1 MTRTPPSAPPS
12 ATPSAIRATR
22 TPPRRRVPRLLVVV
36 LLVGLAVLAALLAR
50 RAAKSA
56 LSSAAPNP
64 PDLHS
69 EGPGPVGGADGVVPG
84 GTTVFDGA
92 VPAVANLD
100 ADLLDA
106 LRRAARAAS
115 GDGVVFQVNSGWRS
129 PRYQNQLL
137 REAVSTYG
145 TAAEAARWVATAKTS
160 PHVSGEAVDLGR
172 SAATAWLS
180 EHGAAYGL
188 CRIYQ
193 NEPWHY
199 ELRTEAIDH
208 GCPRRYADPTE
219 DPRMR
224 Q

>member
-1 MTRTPPSAPPS
+1 VIA
-12 ATPSAIRATR
+12 
-22 TPPRRRVPRLLVVV
+22 
-36 LLVGLAVLAALLAR
+36 LLVGLAVVAALVAR

-56 LSSAAPNP
+56 ISSGAPNP

-69 EGPGPVGGADGVVPG
+69 EGLGPVGGADGIVPG

-100 ADLLDA
+100 TGLLDA
-106 LRRAARAAS
+106 LRRAAKAAAN
-115 GDGVVFQVNSGWRS
+115 DRVVFQVNSGWRS

-137 REAVSTYG
+137 REAVSKYG

-172 SAATAWLS
+172 SAATAWLA

-199 ELRTEAIDH
+199 ELRADAIDR

-219 DPRMR
+219 DPRM
-224 Q
+224 QQ